1 VSPTIAR
8 MEDEP
13 FEDDQSLIIET
24 LIEIRHNVRR
34 NIEMLEEDDG
44 EEEEEDA

>member
-1 VSPTIAR
+1 VAR
-8 MEDEP
+8 GRRAVRRRPEP
-13 FEDDQSLIIET
+13 YIEA

-34 NIEMLEEDDG
+34 IISVSEDENG